1 MQLILEQVEKLK
13 AALVASGS
21 AIKQSIALHLT
32 QGQKIAEQAAE
43 LASLK
48 GEELAED
55 AQQAAEQ
62 AAVLESLRACTS
74 ALTEMGE
81 TVVAATAPEP
91 TPVTASATPETIPA
105 PQPTPVTE
113 QTPVV

>member
-1 MQLILEQVEKLK
+1 MQLILEQVEIMK

-21 AIKQSIALHLT
+21 AIEQSIALHLV
-32 QGQKIAEQAAE
+32 QGEKIAQQAAE

-62 AAVLESLRACTS
+62 LAVLESLRACTS
-74 ALTEMGE
+74 ALTEMNE
-81 TVVAATAPEP
+81 KVAAATAPEP
-91 TPVTASATPETIPA
+91 V
-105 PQPTPVTE
+105 VTE
-113 QTPVV
+113 PESTPAA